1 MGAGFLLSCYSGVVM
16 SDEIINKPVLTFTTA
31 GRYVDYCDS
40 CQRLGDKQVSGVKRH
55 RSLPLDTWL
64 VTMTNSD
71 FPGSSKEAVFC
82 PDCLEAANKE
92 DFINVMH
99 NGEPITKET
108 ANMFFMGV

>member
-1 MGAGFLLSCYSGVVM
+1 M
-16 SDEIINKPVLTFTTA
+16 SDDVINKAVLTFTTA
-31 GRYVDYCDS
+31 GRYVDYCDG
-40 CQRLGDKQVSGVKRH
+40 CQSLGKVQFSGVKRH

-64 VTMTNSD
+64 VVMTNSE
-71 FPGSSKEAVFC
+71 FPGATNEAVFC

-108 ANMFFMGV
+108 ANMFFMGD